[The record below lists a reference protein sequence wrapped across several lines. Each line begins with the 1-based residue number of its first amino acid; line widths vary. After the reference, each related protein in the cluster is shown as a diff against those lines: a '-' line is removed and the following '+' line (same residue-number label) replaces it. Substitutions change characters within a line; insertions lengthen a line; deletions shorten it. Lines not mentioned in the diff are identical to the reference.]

1 MREFERI
8 LGEVQRSRQ
17 ERDSVLPHA
26 FREPVGEEWGE
37 QGMNGP
43 ARRLGTG
50 IEEYE
55 YSDVEDERN

>member
-8 LGEVQRSRQ
+8 LGEVQRSRK
-17 ERDSVLPHA
+17 ERNSVLPHA
-26 FREPVGEEWGE
+26 LREPVGEEWGE
-37 QGMNGP
+37 QGMKGP

-55 YSDVEDERN
+55 YSDGGDCRG